1 MTTNP
6 DHAIAEVDNDNT
18 TVPQEENKGDEP
30 HVPNSSALQ
39 QDQA

>member
-18 TVPQEENKGDEP
+18 TAPQEENKGDE
-30 HVPNSSALQ
+30 ALQ